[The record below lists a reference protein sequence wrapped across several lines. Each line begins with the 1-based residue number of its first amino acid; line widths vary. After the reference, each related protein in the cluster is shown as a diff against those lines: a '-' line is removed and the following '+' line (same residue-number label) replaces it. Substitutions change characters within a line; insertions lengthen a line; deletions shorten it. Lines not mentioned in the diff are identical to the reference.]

1 MSPNWESTE
10 KFILLPELKLITH
23 WQSDKFR
30 TQYKC
35 AKESEFEVCPKC
47 ATKSRSVHDRRWV
60 KVQDQPIRGSGI
72 VLRVLKR
79 RFRCPKC
86 KKVFTEPLNG
96 VRKGFKT
103 TERYRRGLR
112 WACENFKDLKRVQ
125 RAYSC
130 SAWLTH
136 KVFYEQ
142 LEVKTRERINDC
154 WGKRLGIDEHTW
166 SKRRG
171 GKRKTEFA
179 SLIVDYDRNRIAEV
193 VNGKTV
199 EELKTQL
206 NYIPGRE
213 RVEEVVID
221 MCDSFKKFVK
231 EFFPNAK
238 LTADK
243 FHVLRLIT
251 PMINKARME
260 ITGDKRSNPIRK
272 LLLKN
277 RPDLKYYERTA
288 LDLWLL
294 EHPKLKEIYWFK
306 EALHRLYRTK
316 GFLKAHRA
324 FTKLTD
330 RMALS
335 KLPEI
340 LKLRAT
346 LMKWRKEIMHYFESG
361 LTNGKT
367 EGYNRRAK
375 GEQYN
380 AFGVRSFFNY
390 RLRMLNI

>member
-1 MSPNWESTE
+1 MSPEWESTA
-10 KFILLPELKLITH
+10 KFILLPELKLLTH

-35 AKESEFEVCPKC
+35 TKQSEFEVCPKC
-47 ATKSRSVHDRRWV
+47 ATKSFSVHDRRWI
-60 KVQDQPIRGSGI
+60 KVYDQPIRGAGI
-72 VLRVLKR
+72 VLHVLKR
-79 RFRCPKC
+79 RFRCPSC

-125 RAYSC
+125 RAFGC

-142 LEVKTRERINDC
+142 LELKTRERINDC
-154 WGKRLGIDEHTW
+154 WGKKIGIDEHTW
-166 SKRRG
+166 RKRRSKSG
-171 GKRKTEFA
+171 LTEFA

-199 EELKTQL
+199 ATLKEQL
-206 NYIPGRE
+206 DYIPGRE
-213 RVEEVVID
+213 RVQEAVID
-221 MCDSFKKFVK
+221 MCDPFKKFVK
-231 EFFPNAK
+231 EFFPNAN

-243 FHVLRLIT
+243 FHVLRLAN

-260 ITGDKRSNPIRK
+260 ITGDRRSNPVRH
-272 LLLKN
+272 LLLRN
-277 RPDLKYYERTA
+277 RHRLKYFERSA
-288 LDLWLL
+288 LDQWLVH
-294 EHPKLKEIYWFK
+294 HPKLKEIYWFK
-306 EALHRLYRTK
+306 EALHQLYRTK
-316 GFLKAHRA
+316 GFLRAQRA
-324 FTKLTD
+324 FTNLTD
-330 RMALS
+330 RMARS
-335 KLPEI
+335 ALPEI
-340 LKLRAT
+340 KKLRTT
-346 LMKWRKEIMHYFESG
+346 LMKWRKEILHYFESG
-361 LTNGKT
+361 LTNAKT

-390 RLRMLNI
+390 RLRLLNV